1 VTPLAWLLG
10 LFLPACASPGAA
22 GVPVPPPLDLAR
34 LERPTTP
41 NTALAAPEGADPRPD
56 IATPVFPVAAAQ
68 LWTIVRSV
76 AEREPRTSPLAVD
89 EAGMAGSWVARSA
102 VWNFPDVIMARVAPE
117 GPEASTLALYSH
129 SLYGRSDF
137 GVNRRRLES
146 WLAAVNTALPSE
158 R

>member
-1 VTPLAWLLG
+1 MTPLAWLLG

-89 EAGMAGSWVARSA
+89 ETGMAGSWVARSA